1 MIDTGNEILVNDVAG
16 ARWLRIARPEK
27 KNALTV
33 AMYAALADAIVA
45 SQEREDISAIVFAA
59 EGTTFT
65 AGNDL
70 ADFMRNPPADFDSPV
85 FRFLRAIAGSAL
97 PLIAAVPGAAIGI
110 GTTMLLHCDFV
121 YATPNAKFV
130 LPFVDL
136 GIVPEAASS
145 LLLPQTIGHL
155 KAAEMFYLGRPLSAP
170 EALAAGL
177 ISAIVEPDELERTAT
192 ATAKTLA
199 SKQRGALVASRKLVR
214 GNREEI
220 ETRMRVEGD
229 VFAARLATPEVQN
242 VLAAFFQARSKASN

>member
-1 MIDTGNEILVNDVAG
+1 MIDTGKEILVSDVAG

-45 SQEREDISAIVFAA
+45 AQERDDISAIVFAA
-59 EGTTFT
+59 EGSTFT

-85 FRFLRAIAGSAL
+85 FRFLRAIAGSSV

-145 LLLPQTIGHL
+145 LLLPQAIGHL
-155 KAAEMFYLGRPLSAP
+155 KAAEMFYLGRPFSAA
-170 EALAAGL
+170 E
-177 ISAIVEPDELERTAT
+177 AT
-192 ATAKTLA
+192 ATAAALA
-199 SKQRGALVASRKLVR
+199 SKPRGALIASRKLVR
-214 GNREEI
+214 GNRDEI
-220 ETRMRVEGD
+220 EHRMRVEGD
-229 VFAARLATPEVQN
+229 VFAERLKTPEVQQT
-242 VLAAFFQARSKASN
+242 LAAFFQARSKTPN